1 MGAVCEKDFIMEWV
15 INEFGSIIMII
26 VCGSLSLWGFLS
38 KSPVNFWSGDDV
50 KASEISDVK
59 AFNCANGFIWAFFT
73 LPQLIAAI
81 LFPVNTVNANF
92 AANIFQVGGVLVG
105 MPAAIIAYKQIEK
118 KYRNKGKAEQK

>member
-1 MGAVCEKDFIMEWV
+1 MLKGIYYGMGNKRIWIDNYDNSLRFTFIMG
-15 INEFGSIIMII
+15 I
-26 VCGSLSLWGFLS
+26 SLQISREL
-38 KSPVNFWSGDDV
+38 PSGDDV

-81 LFPVNTVNANF
+81 LFPINTVNANF

-105 MPAAIIAYKQIEK
+105 IPAAIIAYKQIEK

>member
-1 MGAVCEKDFIMEWV
+1 MLKGIYYGMGNKRIWIDNYDNSLRFTFIMG
-15 INEFGSIIMII
+15 I
-26 VCGSLSLWGFLS
+26 SLQISRELS
-38 KSPVNFWSGDDV
+38 SGDDV

-81 LFPVNTVNANF
+81 LLPINTVNANF

-105 MPAAIIAYKQIEK
+105 IPAAIIAYKQIEK